1 MRKLFLCGPQRSGK
15 STIADYLHERYG
27 ATDYPLSAPLKHI
40 ATTYY
45 GMHGKDRRLLIQLAT
60 AMRSVDPLV
69 FCKNALSS
77 IVLERPDFAVISD
90 VRQMDEVAFFL
101 QCGFKPLRIH
111 APLEV
116 RAQRQGFD
124 PEFVA
129 HPTEQPLPVDPV
141 IVNAGSLEELH
152 HSVDSFMRNWI

>member
-1 MRKLFLCGPQRSGK
+1 MILAWPQRVGK
-15 STIADYLHERYG
+15 STVAEYLCNHYN

-45 GMHGKDRRLLIQLAT
+45 GMHGKDRRLLISLAS

-69 FCKNALSS
+69 FCKHAFSR
-77 IVLERPDFAVISD
+77 IVADNPDFAVISD

-111 APLEV
+111 APLEI
-116 RAQRQGFD
+116 RSQRQGFD
-124 PEFVA
+124 AEFVS
-129 HPTEQPLPVDPV
+129 HPTEQPLPIEPV
-141 IVNAGSLEELH
+141 IVNAGSIEDLKH
-152 HSVDSFMRNWI
+152 KIDAFMREWR